1 MSFTLLAYYPYLA
14 EPCTITSTM
23 SDDRTTITKL
33 ATDGSNWVTY
43 RDRMTWAFN
52 SRLWGD
58 HLTNASVTPAYI
70 AVGDVNGQTPAQRWA
85 AEEAAAMN
93 MIAAS
98 VPNQVFNRIKSKTN
112 TMEVW
117 NTVKAIYQTRSK
129 MHKVDL
135 GKKLQN
141 AKLGDEDDAHAH
153 FTWLVDM
160 REQLAA
166 MGKNLDDDKFAS
178 ILLGSLPPSYAATV
192 GGINAAA
199 DTTGNAV
206 TSDQVIRLISDEYD
220 SCMMKKGKNGPDE
233 AFAANS
239 QKQRDKRNVECYN
252 CHNFGHY
259 KSDCWAKGGG
269 KEGQLGI
276 TTGHPRVIE

>member
-1 MSFTLLAYYPYLA
+1 
-14 EPCTITSTM
+14 M
-23 SDDRTTITKL
+23 SDDRTAITKL
-33 ATDGSNWVTY
+33 ATDGSNWVMY

-98 VPNQVFNRIKSKTN
+98 VPDQVFNRIKSKTN

-141 AKLGDEDDAHAH
+141 AKLGNEDDTHAH
-153 FTWLVDM
+153 FTQLVDM
-160 REQLAA
+160 QEQLAA
-166 MGKNLDDDKFAS
+166 MGKNLDDDEFAS
-178 ILLGSLPPSYAATV
+178 ILLSSLPPSYVATICGDSLLNVVESPGIHEEQV
-192 GGINAAA
+192 G
-199 DTTGNAV
+199 
-206 TSDQVIRLISDEYD
+206 R
-220 SCMMKKGKNGPDE
+220 
-233 AFAANS
+233 
-239 QKQRDKRNVECYN
+239 
-252 CHNFGHY
+252 
-259 KSDCWAKGGG
+259 
-269 KEGQLGI
+269 
-276 TTGHPRVIE
+276 